1 MRLDIR
7 YSSTFTYSEPVVDNQ
22 NELRACPLDDD
33 SQQLLD
39 YRVTISPNARVFS
52 FVDAWGTRVD
62 AFGLRRSH
70 DHMEVTAEASVQTQL
85 RPQPPAAVR
94 FGRMDDGFTDA
105 HIEYCESDRH
115 TVPDRAITEAARA
128 QRALAGDDVV
138 STTMAIHRY
147 VGNHLS
153 YTPNSTEVGTGAS
166 EVLAGGVGVC
176 QDYAHLA
183 VTMCRSVGIPARYVS
198 GYLFTADD
206 SAGDAPLEG
215 TVVVQTHAWFEA
227 AIPGVG
233 WMALDPTNGQTVG
246 ERHVK
251 IGHGRSY
258 DDVLPLRGTYSGPG
272 ASTGTANV
280 TIKRMDAHATARG
293 RLLGATPLQTPVGG
307 PAHRGSAIS
316 ELPAGMAGSA
326 AQAQQQ
332 Q

>member
-22 NELRACPLDDD
+22 NEVRACPLEDDF
-33 SQQLLD
+33 QQLLD
-39 YRVTISPNARVFS
+39 YRVSISPNARVFS

-62 AFGLRRSH
+62 AFGIRRPHES
-70 DHMEVTAEASVQTQL
+70 MEITAEASVETSP
-85 RPQPPAAVR
+85 RPIPAATVR
-94 FGRMDDGFTDA
+94 FDRLDAAFLDA
-105 HIEYCESDRH
+105 HAEYSETDRN
-115 TVPDRAITEAARA
+115 TTPTPAILSAAQA
-128 QRALAGDDVV
+128 QRQLAGDDVV
-138 STTMAIHRY
+138 NTAMAIHRY
-147 VGNHLS
+147 VGGNIT
-153 YTPNSTEVGTGAS
+153 YTPNSTEVGTEAGA
-166 EVLAGGVGVC
+166 VLDGGVGVC

-206 SAGDAPLEG
+206 SLGDMPDDG

-227 AIPGVG
+227 AIPGTG
-233 WMALDPTNGQTVG
+233 WMALDPTNGQMVG

-258 DDVLPLRGTYSGPG
+258 DDVLPMRGTYSGPG
-272 ASTGTANV
+272 MSFGTADV
-280 TIKRMDAHATARG
+280 TIKKLDPHNTARS
-293 RLLGATPLQTPVGG
+293 RLLGATPISVPVGRPLQQGG
-307 PAHRGSAIS
+307 PTASMSPGQDVPS
-316 ELPAGMAGSA
+316 